1 MTEVKRPGNVI
12 VMCVKNE
19 KMCLNLQ
26 HVPKCDKEFLLL
38 TLIKYRGLE
47 PNQRAN

>member
-1 MTEVKRPGNVI
+1 MTEVKRPRNVI
-12 VMCVKNE
+12 VMRVKNE

-26 HVPKCDKEFLLL
+26 HVPKCNKEFLLL

-47 PNQRAN
+47 T

>member
-12 VMCVKNE
+12 VMWVKNE
-19 KMCLNLQ
+19 KMCL
-26 HVPKCDKEFLLL
+26 EFLLL